1 MMNPNEKW
9 ELGEEGGLC
18 FQPSMSYNFDC
29 DELKKII
36 AKVNCVFIAG
46 GIIYHLLT
54 CQTT

>member
-1 MMNPNEKW
+1 MNPNEKW
-9 ELGEEGGLC
+9 GLGEEGGLC

-29 DELKKII
+29 DELNKII